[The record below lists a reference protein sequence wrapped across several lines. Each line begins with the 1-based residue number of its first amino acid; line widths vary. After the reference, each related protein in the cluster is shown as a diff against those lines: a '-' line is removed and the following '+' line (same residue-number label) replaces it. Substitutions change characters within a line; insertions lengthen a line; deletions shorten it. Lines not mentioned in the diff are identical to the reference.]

1 MRQDWRIIGLFVGGV
16 LILGAVVGG
25 PLLYSIKLSF
35 YAAESFIAPPR
46 WVGLDNYLTALKNPD
61 W

>member
-16 LILGAVVGG
+16 LVLGAVVGG

-35 YAAESFIAPPR
+35 YAAASFIDSAA
-46 WVGLDNYLTALKNPD
+46 VGRDSAIT
-61 W
+61 